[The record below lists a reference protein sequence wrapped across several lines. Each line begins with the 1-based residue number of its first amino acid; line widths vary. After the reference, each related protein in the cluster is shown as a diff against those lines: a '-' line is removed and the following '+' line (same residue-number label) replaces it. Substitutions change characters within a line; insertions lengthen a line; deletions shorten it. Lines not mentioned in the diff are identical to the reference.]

1 MDNAR
6 DDGKRFNCEYRIS
19 KADGRVSTVFT
30 RGRAIRGSSG
40 QVTHLEGTA
49 QDVTE
54 HREEGELF
62 RYRDVLEQKFAAAM
76 RSLWLAYQPIVAW
89 SERKVFAHEALV
101 RSDEALMRNPMVLL
115 RAAEKLGRI
124 REVGGQVRAQAASAA
139 SPERLIFVNLHVH
152 DLLDEALYAPGSPF
166 AAAASSIVLE
176 ITERAGLEELKDV
189 RSRAAALRQMGFRLA
204 IDDLGAGYSGLLT
217 FAQLEPDFVKVD
229 MSLVRDVNR
238 DATKRRL
245 IQGVNALCKRMG
257 IQVIAEGV
265 ETVEERDT
273 LIEMGCDLLQG
284 YLFAL
289 PSREFP
295 TVAWDAPPTATR

>member
-1 MDNAR
+1 M
-6 DDGKRFNCEYRIS
+6 
-19 KADGRVSTVFT
+19 
-30 RGRAIRGSSG
+30 
-40 QVTHLEGTA
+40 Q
-49 QDVTE
+49 
-54 HREEGELF
+54 
-62 RYRDVLEQKFAAAM
+62 
-76 RSLWLAYQPIVAW
+76 
-89 SERKVFAHEALV
+89 
-101 RSDEALMRNPMVLL
+101 NPLLIL
-115 RAAEKLGRI
+115 RAAEKLGRL

-152 DLLDEALYAPGSPF
+152 DLLDDALYAPGTPF

-217 FAQLEPDFVKVD
+217 FAQLEPEFVKLD
-229 MSLVRDVNR
+229 MSLVRDVNH

-257 IQVIAEGV
+257 IRVIAEGV

-273 LIEMGCDLLQG
+273 LIELGCDLLQG

-295 TVAWDAPPTATR
+295 AVVWDPPGTAHTG